1 MAALGYDSAYFL
13 ADGIK
18 RAATAEPAKIRDALA
33 ATKEFDAVTGKIAM
47 NAQRDAV
54 KSAVILQVK
63 GGAFKYVETVNP

>member
-1 MAALGYDSAYFL
+1 
-13 ADGIK
+13 
-18 RAATAEPAKIRDALA
+18 
-33 ATKEFDAVTGKIAM
+33 M